1 MSQSGYNPAS
11 PITAVPFPLIV
22 SVLGVDTTLG
32 QALFVDLLHSPRVD
46 KVHAVAFDDFS
57 LHHTLPAPT
66 LRKAR
71 IYITSLTKSDR
82 LGRQLSRI
90 PECDI
95 AFCVLSS
102 ERRGSTSMSKQAFRA
117 MNYHAPTQFIR
128 RMFAL
133 GVLHISVLSH
143 IKADHDSAS
152 DFYALKA
159 DVEKYVRAIRREAG
173 QYSPIISVFR
183 MPSHIMAAPM
193 DSEISVR
200 TGKVLNDNNH
210 TNVNQQQHELQQNII
225 NVDGDSSFASFSGIH
240 PSSSRSHMERSQSFR
255 DPTRRH
261 ALKGDPQLNSKHVQ
275 VKDVAAAMQIDAFFK
290 ASTKAPPGEQ
300 KKRSLLQVFDA
311 EGVQRILEEVEDY
324 DGSQFA
330 PN

>member
-1 MSQSGYNPAS
+1 MSQSGYNSAS

-32 QALFVDLLHSPRVD
+32 QALFVDLLHSSRVD

-71 IYITSLTKSDR
+71 VYITSLTKPDR
-82 LGRQLSRI
+82 LERQLSRI

-102 ERRGSTSMSKQAFRA
+102 DRRGSTTMSKQAFRA

-133 GVLHISVLSH
+133 GVLHISLLSH
-143 IKADHDSAS
+143 IKADHESAS
-152 DFYALKA
+152 DFLALKA
-159 DVEKYVRAIRREAG
+159 DVEKFVRAIRREAG

-183 MPSHIMAAPM
+183 MPSHIMAAPT
-193 DSEISVR
+193 DSEISIK
-200 TGKVLNDNNH
+200 TGKVLNKTNH
-210 TNVNQQQHELQQNII
+210 TNAHQQRHKMQQNII
-225 NVDGDSSFASFSGIH
+225 NVDGDTSLASFSAIH
-240 PSSSRSHMERSQSFR
+240 PPSSRSHIGRSQSFR

-261 ALKGDPQLNSKHVQ
+261 AMTGGPQLNSKHVK
-275 VKDVAAAMQIDAFFK
+275 VMDVAAAMQIDAFFK

-300 KKRSLLQVFDA
+300 KKRSLLEVFDA
-311 EGVQRILEEVEDY
+311 EDVQRILEEVEHY
-324 DGSQFA
+324 DGLQFP